1 MTNSLDPDQ
10 TDPGPHC
17 LFLHL
22 NLSAILGNYIYI
34 RSRRDAFSRRLFF
47 RWIYFFGALRVN
59 AMLESSSRI
68 HGVQRIVILRST

>member
-10 TDPGPHC
+10 TDAGPHC

-22 NLSAILGNYIYI
+22 NLSVILGNYIYI
-34 RSRRDAFSRRLFF
+34 FAADDFSRRHFLRCIFF
-47 RWIYFFGALRVN
+47 LGALRVN
-59 AMLESSSRI
+59 AMLESSSRT